1 MNDHCRLVSTVKH
14 PKQQSNAD
22 KSELSVSVKPLVPMG
37 ADDHA
42 VYGRGFSCGKPPAW
56 WLNTDSTAA
65 GTRRHHLTDTCT
77 QPEPEKNKQIESLK
91 KGLTSTFIPTYYCS
105 CKKKE
110 KAPYYM
116 TYCHLLC
123 DSRLLLVTQVLLYD
137 TLMKL
142 CQDLCGC
149 VAFIHHV
156 LTEKMIKDWLPYL
169 LFCA

>member
-37 ADDHA
+37 ADDHD

-105 CKKKE
+105 CKKTK
-110 KAPYYM
+110 KKQHRIIWLTAIFSVIVDFCLSLRSCSM
-116 TYCHLLC
+116 THSWSC
-123 DSRLLLVTQVLLYD
+123 V
-137 TLMKL
+137 KI
-142 CQDLCGC
+142 C
-149 VAFIHHV
+149 VA
-156 LTEKMIKDWLPYL
+156 
-169 LFCA
+169 A